1 MSLLL
6 VMLELMVVLM
16 AMVKMNLSGAIKR
29 SLVRLENMTSKAGA
43 GRDSML
49 YTGSLEI
56 GIVQSWHEIM
66 TIQQTDSNSLALSF

>member
-1 MSLLL
+1 MLSLLL

-16 AMVKMNLSGAIKR
+16 VKVMVEVNLSGAIKR
-29 SLVRLENMTSKAGA
+29 SLVRLENMTSRAGA

-56 GIVQSWHEIM
+56 
-66 TIQQTDSNSLALSF
+66 

>member
-16 AMVKMNLSGAIKR
+16 AMVKVMVEVNLSGAIKR

-56 GIVQSWHEIM
+56 
-66 TIQQTDSNSLALSF
+66 

>member
-1 MSLLL
+1 MFSLLL

-16 AMVKMNLSGAIKR
+16 AMVKVMVEVNLSGAIKR

-56 GIVQSWHEIM
+56 
-66 TIQQTDSNSLALSF
+66 

>member
-1 MSLLL
+1 MFSLLL

-16 AMVKMNLSGAIKR
+16 AMVKVMVEVNLSGAIKR
-29 SLVRLENMTSKAGA
+29 SLVRLENMTSRAGT

-56 GIVQSWHEIM
+56 
-66 TIQQTDSNSLALSF
+66 